1 MAVSTPLW
9 LTQPCSGED
18 GGGDTRIGNGFN
30 GHRSHTRRF
39 DATWRRAC
47 GRLSVPAPCA
57 SQTGAAVPLL
67 SAPFVTGD

>member
-30 GHRSHTRRF
+30 GHRSRTRHV
-39 DATWRRAC
+39 DATWRRAW
-47 GRLSVPAPCA
+47 GRLSVLLLSA

-67 SAPFVTGD
+67 TAPFVTGD